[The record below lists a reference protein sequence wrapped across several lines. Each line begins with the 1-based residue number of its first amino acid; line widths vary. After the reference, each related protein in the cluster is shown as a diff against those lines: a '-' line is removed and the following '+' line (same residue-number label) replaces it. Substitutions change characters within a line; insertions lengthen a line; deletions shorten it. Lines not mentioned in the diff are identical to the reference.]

1 MGLRDIFRRKVEE
14 PEPERSAR
22 QVLPGI
28 DVRVKAEGDVA
39 FTPALIEIL
48 NLFDG
53 TSASYG
59 TVYRKL
65 PPVRTVVDF
74 IADSVATTPL
84 KMYRRTEN
92 GRPEARDHPIA
103 QLIRRPNPNLTTRK
117 LIWGTV
123 ADRAVYGRAYWRF
136 VPASR
141 TGPASVIPL
150 PPYRVTPKGGDLVA
164 PAQYEVWNPSGGPPT
179 VYSQAEI
186 IDFHGYDPEDR
197 RIGASKLQALKAVL
211 QEEVEASRNRSGF
224 WSNAARV
231 GGWFFPDEQL
241 TDDQRDVLMESMK
254 QRLAGAENAGKIG
267 VVPYPGK
274 FQGDAFSP
282 RDSSFIEGRLFV
294 LEATARIYNLPL
306 PLLSLTT
313 SVAYASQREHKRQ
326 LYTEVLPPWYEEITS
341 EIELQLFPWFTDT
354 EDLYAEFTAEAK
366 LQGDFLEQA
375 EILTNSVGR
384 PWMVVREAR
393 NLMNLDDR
401 GVETDD
407 EMAVPVGPNFALE
420 GMAAALPAP
429 ALGPA
434 PAPTLAIAAAA
445 PEDALRRQLVAFFN
459 RQERS
464 VATKAGAGKPFSHDR
479 WNRELGELLHPP
491 IAERVNLRT
500 AVALAGGQD
509 AREVFDELRG
519 YALEMARAATTQE
532 VSG

>member
-1 MGLRDIFRRKVEE
+1 MGLRDIFRRKVQEA
-14 PEPERSAR
+14 PPERPER
-22 QVLPGI
+22 QTLPGV
-28 DVRVKAEGDVA
+28 DVRVKAEGDVM
-39 FTPALIEIL
+39 FTPQLVEIL

-84 KMYRRTEN
+84 KVYRRTEN
-92 GRPEARDHPIA
+92 GRPEARDHRIA
-103 QLIRRPNPNLTTRK
+103 QLLRRPNPNLTTRK

-136 VPASR
+136 
-141 TGPASVIPL
+141 IPGNGRAADSL
-150 PPYRVTPKGGDLVA
+150 IPIPPYRVTPKGGDLVS
-164 PAQYEVWNPSGGPPT
+164 PAQYEVWNPGGGAPN
-179 VYSQAEI
+179 VYNQAEI

-197 RIGASKLQALKAVL
+197 RVGASKLQALKAVL

-224 WSNAARV
+224 WGNAARV
-231 GGWFFPDEQL
+231 GGWYFPDEQL
-241 TDDQRDVLMESMK
+241 TDDQRDVLTESMK
-254 QRLAGAENAGKIG
+254 NRLAGAENAGKIG
-267 VVPYPGK
+267 IMPYPGK

-341 EIELQLFPWFTDT
+341 EMELQLFPWFQDT
-354 EDLYAEFTAEAK
+354 ENLYAEFTAEAK

-375 EILTNSVGR
+375 EILTNAIGR
-384 PWMVVREAR
+384 PWMVVREGR
-393 NLMNLDDR
+393 NLMNMDDR

-420 GMAAALPAP
+420 GMAAAMPAP

-434 PAPTLAIAAAA
+434 PAPPVAIAAAS
-445 PEDALRRQLVAFFN
+445 PEEGLRRQLVAFFN

-464 VATKAGAGKPFSHDR
+464 VATKAGAGQPFSHDR
-479 WNRELGELLHPP
+479 WNRELGELLEPR

-500 AVALAGGQD
+500 AIALSGGQE

-519 YALEMARAATTQE
+519 YAAQMAFAATSQE
-532 VSG
+532 VAG